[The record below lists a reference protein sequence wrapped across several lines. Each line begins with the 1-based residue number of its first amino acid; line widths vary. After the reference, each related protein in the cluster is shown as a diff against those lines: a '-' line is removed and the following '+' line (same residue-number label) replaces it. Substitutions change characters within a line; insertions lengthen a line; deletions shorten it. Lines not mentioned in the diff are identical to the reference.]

1 MAVSLIR
8 PQIMDTEN
16 KNSGGIRPWLPLL
29 SLACAVFAFNS
40 SELMP
45 IGLLIDIAKD
55 FEIPVAK
62 AGLLITFYAWVVALM
77 SLPLMVLCSRMAY
90 RKLLLGVL
98 LLFAVSHVGSAL
110 STQYWML
117 MASRI
122 GVACAHSVFW
132 AIAPPMAVKIVP
144 EGKRALALSVVAAST
159 STALI
164 CGLPLGRA
172 VGLLLGWRW
181 TFGIVAV
188 LAFLIFAFQLRVM
201 PNVPNTSY
209 IAPQKIPGVLKQ
221 PVLIATFAVTALT
234 VTAQF
239 CGYSY
244 VEPFL
249 KIKAGMP
256 DSMVTWVLVL
266 YGVAG
271 ILSSILYTKLYDK
284 HHKPFLYFAVCGI
297 GAALFMLYPASW
309 FIPATI
315 AVCAFWGIAI
325 MTFNLVLQSL
335 VIEVAPP
342 AAVTIAM
349 ATYSGIYN
357 LGIGSGAFIGGL
369 VEGSIGVQFTTLAGF
384 LVSLVAAA
392 VFFKKLLPNVMGL
405 LKKEA

>member
-234 VTAQF
+234 VT
-239 CGYSY
+239 
-244 VEPFL
+244 E
-249 KIKAGMP
+249 
-256 DSMVTWVLVL
+256 
-266 YGVAG
+266 
-271 ILSSILYTKLYDK
+271 
-284 HHKPFLYFAVCGI
+284 
-297 GAALFMLYPASW
+297 
-309 FIPATI
+309 
-315 AVCAFWGIAI
+315 
-325 MTFNLVLQSL
+325 
-335 VIEVAPP
+335 
-342 AAVTIAM
+342 
-349 ATYSGIYN
+349 
-357 LGIGSGAFIGGL
+357 
-369 VEGSIGVQFTTLAGF
+369 
-384 LVSLVAAA
+384 
-392 VFFKKLLPNVMGL
+392 
-405 LKKEA
+405 

>member
-1 MAVSLIR
+1 
-8 PQIMDTEN
+8 MDTEN

-266 YGVAG
+266 YIFFNMFALWMFGRTLEYELG
-271 ILSSILYTKLYDK
+271 QKR
-284 HHKPFLYFAVCGI
+284 FLTYYMVCGI

-369 VEGSIGVQFTTLAGF
+369 VERSIGVQFTTLAGF